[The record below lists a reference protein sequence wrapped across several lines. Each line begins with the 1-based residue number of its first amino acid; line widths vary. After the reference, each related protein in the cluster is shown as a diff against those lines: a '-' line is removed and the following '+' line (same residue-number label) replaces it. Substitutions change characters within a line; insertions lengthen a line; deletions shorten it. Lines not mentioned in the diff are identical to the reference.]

1 MSQNFNHE
9 RFVSQIQSGV
19 SNAFGEGMGVQSN
32 KTLNAKLTVTHRPG
46 DFTITVNGSEQM
58 VESTVGTLRL
68 LPTHVQALVVIAGEN
83 LQKAGLG
90 WNSLIRVN
98 KAGKLTLDGNTIKK
112 CGLSNAQT
120 KLIRPYALRFAK
132 AEYAGAVKVN
142 NLVGKNTKGT
152 NIVKLSQFQDV
163 DELIP
168 RFVAEA
174 AEDNAKELA
183 AKQEKKANQAPKVKL
198 TPEQVERNKTIRN
211 LQTTIETLTPL
222 ASTSKDAQVTL
233 DIFVKRLAKL
243 QAEVD
248 AEKAAQNA
256 TN

>member
-168 RFVAEA
+168 RFTAEA
-174 AEDNAKELA
+174 IEQNAQELA
-183 AKQEKKANQAPKVKL
+183 AKQEKKANSPKVKL

-211 LQTTIETLTPL
+211 LQTTIETLAPL
-222 ASTSKDAQVTL
+222 ASNSKDAQVTL